1 MRASERKVK
10 CYISQNIHLV
20 LAIVMEM
27 VQQKG
32 IQIPALKPGFH
43 MIAPIARVAP
53 IARNSV
59 QTIQAIIWKQ

>member
-10 CYISQNIHLV
+10 CYISQNINLV

-32 IQIPALKPGFH
+32 IQIPTLSNTEAQKSL
-43 MIAPIARVAP
+43 V
-53 IARNSV
+53 
-59 QTIQAIIWKQ
+59 